1 MAFVPNSE
9 LEIAKRA
16 KALLFAGQKQNY
28 LAEDQL
34 FCFLRLGE
42 YLLHYDDSS
51 GLTVNQEGYVHGTI
65 FRQTPRGSFEQCRF
79 PYLPKLLETLRH
91 AMILDDLAGV

>member
-28 LAEDQL
+28 LVDDQL
-34 FCFLRLGE
+34 FCFNQLGE

-51 GLTVNQEGYVHGTI
+51 GLTINQEGAVHGTI
-65 FRQTPRGSFEQCRF
+65 FRQNPRGSFEQCCFSR
-79 PYLPKLLETLRH
+79 LPELLKTLRR